1 MSINSA
7 MLAGVSGLIA
17 NSSALAAI
25 SDNIANVNTVGYKRN
40 QVSFTDMVTSQA
52 VRTSYNAG
60 GVQGT
65 ATSYV
70 SQQGQVQSSTSST
83 DVALSGNGFFVVS
96 GAASG
101 PASTTREYTRAGSFD
116 TDANG
121 FLKNTAGLYLLGWPV
136 GSDGTVDANPSDL
149 TKLQPINIKNL
160 ASTVSASTTGQIT
173 ANLDADQATSAGLA
187 TYNASTNS
195 MTAYD
200 ATATPAV
207 GTKPDYTIQM
217 NVIDS
222 QGGPHTINIS
232 VLKGS
237 APNTWN
243 AEIYAV
249 PASDLAAPAAGVPQ
263 GQIASGVLHF
273 NSDGTLDTS
282 SATTLFAN
290 AAAPSINIPW
300 NASLGI
306 ASQSMAMN
314 LTGAGGGLSQLAGA
328 SSVTTASSD
337 GATVGNVT
345 GVQIGADGMVTATF
359 DNGQT
364 RKLAQIAV
372 ASFANPDGLTGATGN
387 AYTASIASGEVSLKK
402 PGEAGAGTV
411 DGGALEAST
420 VDLSTEFTNLITT
433 QRAYSASSKIITT
446 ADEMMQELL
455 DTIR

>member
-17 NSSALAAI
+17 NSSALSAI
-25 SDNIANVNTVGYKRN
+25 SDNIANVNTVGYKRT
-40 QVSFTDMVTSQA
+40 QVDFSAMVTGQA
-52 VRTSYNAG
+52 VKTSYSAG

-70 SQQGQVQSSTSST
+70 SQQGQVQSSTSTT
-83 DVALSGNGFFVVS
+83 DVALSGDGFFVVS
-96 GAASG
+96 EGATG
-101 PASTTREYTRAGSFD
+101 PASTTREYTRAGAFD
-116 TDANG
+116 TDADG
-121 FLKNTAGLYLLGWPV
+121 FLKNTAGLYLMGWPV
-136 GSDGTVDANPSDL
+136 AADGTVNANPSDL
-149 TKLQPINIKNL
+149 TALQPINIKNL

-173 ANLDADQATSAGLA
+173 ANLDADQPVSSGLA
-187 TYNASTNS
+187 TYSASTNS

-207 GTKPDYTIQM
+207 GTKPDYTMQM

-222 QGGPHTINIS
+222 LGGSHTIAIS

-237 APNTWN
+237 APNTWD

-282 SATTLFAN
+282 AATTLFSSATS
-290 AAAPSINIPW
+290 PSITIPW
-300 NASLGI
+300 NASLGV
-306 ASQSMAMN
+306 ASQTMALN
-314 LTGAGGGLSQLAGA
+314 LTGTSGGLSQLAGA
-328 SSVTTASSD
+328 SGVKTISSD
-337 GATVGNVT
+337 GASVGNVT
-345 GVQIGADGMVTATF
+345 GVQIGTDGMVTATF

-372 ASFANPDGLTGATGN
+372 ATFANPDGLTAATGN
-387 AYTASIASGEVSLKK
+387 AYTASNDSGQVSLKI
-402 PGEAGAGTV
+402 PGEGGAATV

-420 VDLSTEFTNLITT
+420 VDLSTEFTDLITT